1 MGERTVAKCVLK
13 VCRAINLV
21 LPTMVMPVPTTAIW
35 KKNASDFMEKMKF
48 PNCVAAVD
56 GKHCHI
62 VAPARSG
69 SMYHNYKQTKSIVL
83 LGFVDA
89 SYRFVAANVGAYG
102 KNSDSGIFPRS
113 TIGQRFESGEMNLP
127 EPSLLPG
134 SDIMAPYTMVGDEA
148 FPLTNYLL
156 RPYPGVQSQ
165 ADPSKANYNHR
176 LSQARRI
183 VENAFGIL
191 AQRFRLFMSPIML
204 SPLRVNIIVM
214 ASILLHNFLNP
225 NTFQVDPQDSMG
237 FAPSP
242 PVPQD
247 HRTNTQRQRDNI
259 AIRENMSCYLDD
271 H

>member
-1 MGERTVAKCVLK
+1 MGHRTVSKCVMK

-21 LPTMVMPVPTTAIW
+21 LPLKVMPVPTTATW
-35 KKNASDFMEKMKF
+35 KKNAADFMEKMQF

-69 SMYHNYKQTKSIVL
+69 SLYHNYKQTKSIVL

-102 KNSDSGIFPRS
+102 KNSDSGIFQRS
-113 TIGQRFESGEMNLP
+113 TIGQRFANGEMNLP

-134 SDIMAPYTMVGDEA
+134 SDIIAPYTMVGDEA

-165 ADPSKANYNHR
+165 DDPSKANYNHR
-176 LSQARRI
+176 LSKARRI
-183 VENAFGIL
+183 VENAFGML
-191 AQRFRLFMSPIML
+191 AQRFRIFMGPITL
-204 SPLRVNIIVM
+204 PPLHANIVIM
-214 ASILLHNFLNP
+214 ATVLLHNYLNP
-225 NTFQVDPQDSMG
+225 SSFQLDPHDSMG
-237 FAPSP
+237 FAPPP

-247 HRTNTQRQRDNI
+247 DRTNAQRQRENI
-259 AIRENMSCYLDD
+259 AIRENMRRYLDD